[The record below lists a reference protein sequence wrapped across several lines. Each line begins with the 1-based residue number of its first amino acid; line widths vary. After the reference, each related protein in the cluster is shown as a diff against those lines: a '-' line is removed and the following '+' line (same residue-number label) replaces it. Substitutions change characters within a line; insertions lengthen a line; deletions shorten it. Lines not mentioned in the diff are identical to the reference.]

1 MMQNAHYDTFISYL
15 EKEDKNQA
23 VQYAL
28 SLLEQKILTIEAL
41 YEDILA
47 PSSHF
52 FACKLKDQAICIW
65 KEHTRTSIIRTILEA
80 TYPYIIERTSAVNK
94 RNRKVV
100 VVCPQE
106 EYHEIG
112 AIMATHY
119 FILAGF
125 DAQYIGANTPKEEII
140 SATRVLKP
148 DYLALS
154 VTNYYNLFTTK
165 KIVEEVKRD
174 YPHVTIIIGG
184 QAFSQKGATE
194 QIPFDIHLEHM
205 KDIFTLESGVT
216 Q

>member
-1 MMQNAHYDTFISYL
+1 MIQKTHYDTFISYL
-15 EKEDKNQA
+15 EKEDKNRA

-28 SLLEQKILTIEAL
+28 SLLEQKSLTIEAL

-47 PSSHF
+47 PSLLF
-52 FACKLKDQAICIW
+52 FACKLEDQAICIW

-80 TYPYIIERTSAVNK
+80 TYPYIIERTAAVKK

-125 DAQYIGANTPKEEII
+125 NAQYIGANTPKEEIV
-140 SATRVLKP
+140 SAARVLKP

-154 VTNYYNLFTTK
+154 VTNYYNLFTTRRV
-165 KIVEEVKRD
+165 VEEVKRD

-184 QAFSQKGATE
+184 QAFTQKGATDH
-194 QIPFDIHLEHM
+194 IPFDIHLEHM
-205 KDIFTLESGVT
+205 KDIFLLESEVT
-216 Q
+216 R